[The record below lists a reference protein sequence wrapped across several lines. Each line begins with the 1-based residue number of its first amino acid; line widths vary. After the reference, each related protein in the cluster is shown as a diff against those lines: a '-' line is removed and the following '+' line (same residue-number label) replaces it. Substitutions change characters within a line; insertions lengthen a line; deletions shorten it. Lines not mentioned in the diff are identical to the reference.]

1 MKTYYIK
8 GVAITAPNEFAAY
21 QIAKMLGLHNK

>member
-8 GVAITAPNEFAAY
+8 GVAITAPNELAAY
-21 QIAKMLGLHNK
+21 QIAKLMGLNR

>member
-8 GVAITAPNEFAAY
+8 GVAITAPNQLAAY
-21 QIAKMLGLHNK
+21 QIAKLMGLNR